1 MPRIS
6 GCALMR
12 LLADSW
18 RNMVNMSDD
27 VTDENVTPAKP
38 EGADFD
44 MDLPDGHKV
53 WFRAIGQGQR
63 LMLIRAN
70 DLAAADR
77 KRIMEGPGTSEEKYD
92 ALAKLSLKV
101 DKRLW
106 DAIDSRVL
114 DPADIDKI
122 MDAMIC
128 GDIDVA
134 WAWKVFSGG
143 RDSTPEPDDDV
154 EQVKPAKPS
163 RRANAKRTQL

>member
-1 MPRIS
+1 
-6 GCALMR
+6 
-12 LLADSW
+12 
-18 RNMVNMSDD
+18 MVNMSDD
-27 VTDENVTPAKP
+27 VIDENVAPIKP
-38 EGADFD
+38 EGADFS
-44 MDLPDGHKV
+44 MDLPDGHTV
-53 WFRAIGQGQR
+53 WFRAFQQGQR

-77 KRIMEGPGTSEEKYD
+77 KRIMEGPGTAKEKYD

-106 DAIDSRVL
+106 DAIDSRVI

-128 GDIDVA
+128 GDIDDA

-154 EQVKPAKPS
+154 ENLPIAKPS
-163 RRANAKRTQL
+163 RRANVKHSQVR